1 MDPFSQ
7 AGLLVIQTLFHLYLL
22 AVLLRFLLQLARAD
36 FYNPITQFCVKI
48 TAPVLTPL
56 RKIIPGFGGVDIA
69 SLILALIIHFIGLY
83 LALIVTG
90 YAGSTTPLLILFAAV
105 LGNVGFILNIYFWG
119 MIIAII
125 ASFVAPASHH
135 PALVL
140 VNQLVEP
147 VMAPLQRIIPP
158 MGGLDFSP
166 ILLFLIINVLKIFL
180 SGLLAP
186 LGVAGQLVFGF

>member
-1 MDPFSQ
+1 MDSFSQ

-56 RKIIPGFGGVDIA
+56 RKVIPGFGGIDVA
-69 SLILALIIHFIGLY
+69 SLVLAVIVHFIGLH
-83 LALIVTG
+83 LALMVTG
-90 YAGSTTPLLILFAAV
+90 YAGSTTPLITLLAAF
-105 LGNVGFILNIYFWG
+105 LGTVGFILNIYFWG

-125 ASFVAPASHH
+125 ASFIAPMAHN
-135 PALVL
+135 PALML

-180 SGLLAP
+180 SGLLAS
-186 LGVAGQLVFGF
+186 LGAAGQLVFGF